1 MENNRTYTFE
11 LCLCAKIWE
20 GGNSMKFVSVSE
32 RQWQIFIFQKRIS
45 FALFVQIVG
54 NLMDNINKIFW
65 LSINSL
71 HADY

>member
-1 MENNRTYTFE
+1 
-11 LCLCAKIWE
+11 
-20 GGNSMKFVSVSE
+20 MKFVSVSE